1 MGAASRSPT
10 HSLTTGVEIL
20 MIIQGHSSLTGGIW
34 FIFRGA
40 SIAVIPL
47 TRLCTIIVYAVFK
60 GKAVP
65 SAEYQ

>member
-1 MGAASRSPT
+1 
-10 HSLTTGVEIL
+10 